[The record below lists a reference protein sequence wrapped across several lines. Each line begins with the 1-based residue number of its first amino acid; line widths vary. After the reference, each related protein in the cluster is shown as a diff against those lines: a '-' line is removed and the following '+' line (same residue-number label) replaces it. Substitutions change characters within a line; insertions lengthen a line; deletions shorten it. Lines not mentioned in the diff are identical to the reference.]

1 MKGMLIALFGVL
13 AVACGAAQTPAPG
26 RFSECTVLSYVQ
38 KDPDSAASGSS
49 STGTVRKLL
58 KSVASPSGTLERTWV
73 VRSSSNSNVTYAVK
87 QTVLAA
93 TGSQVELCSYTP
105 NRVLVTLEKGESV
118 ATFTSRLAAK
128 GLTVKYELMKD
139 ADGNAIYVVES
150 SDSEHDVVETMTA
163 SIQDVGYGNGKIYPD
178 TIYSIC
184 SVPNDPYWS
193 DQWNMEKIGAPEAWD
208 AISDASDVVVGVLD
222 TGINYGNID
231 LNENLWTNPGEMA
244 KGSNGVDD
252 DGNGIVDDIFGVQC
266 IGGNLGGNPM
276 DDKGHG
282 SHCAGIIGAVGNNGF
297 GVAGIAWNAKIM
309 GLKFCDAN
317 GNGGTVDAIRC
328 LNYAEE
334 HGARIINCSWIVK
347 GQWDTPLAQKIEVM
361 GCMRLPRKRVS
372 ICVTLMPV

>member
-1 MKGMLIALFGVL
+1 MKGVLVALFGALTV
-13 AVACGAAQTPAPG
+13 VCGVAQTPPPG
-26 RFSECTVLSYVQ
+26 RFSECAVLSYSQ

-139 ADGNAIYVVES
+139 ADGNAVYVVES

-282 SHCAGIIGAVGNNGF
+282 SHCAGIIEIGRAHV
-297 GVAGIAWNAKIM
+297 
-309 GLKFCDAN
+309 
-317 GNGGTVDAIRC
+317 
-328 LNYAEE
+328 
-334 HGARIINCSWIVK
+334 
-347 GQWDTPLAQKIEVM
+347 
-361 GCMRLPRKRVS
+361 
-372 ICVTLMPV
+372 